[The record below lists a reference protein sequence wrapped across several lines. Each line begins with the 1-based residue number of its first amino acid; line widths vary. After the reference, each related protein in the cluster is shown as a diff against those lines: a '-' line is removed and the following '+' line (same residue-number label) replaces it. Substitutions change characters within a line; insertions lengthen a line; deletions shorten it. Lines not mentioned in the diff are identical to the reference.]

1 MTCHFSLTG
10 FKIFLFSFQQ
20 FYCDVSICESLHLYT
35 ALGLLSSLDVLIKVL
50 NQIWEVFSH
59 HFFEWLLYSFLSSL
73 FVEWLLNGLNAFKIL
88 NGLTRGGTCR
98 TLGQPS
104 LGPEAAT
111 EPQPQ
116 RKVAVKTGLEHALPA
131 AWVVGHRHQRT
142 ETC

>member
-59 HFFEWLLYSFLSSL
+59 HFLKYIFSSL
-73 FVEWLLNGLNAFKIL
+73 FLIPPVMWILLIQGHKCENQDSEIL
-88 NGLTRGGTCR
+88 VAKT
-98 TLGQPS
+98 S
-104 LGPEAAT
+104 LES
-111 EPQPQ
+111 
-116 RKVAVKTGLEHALPA
+116 ALPLYSL
-131 AWVVGHRHQRT
+131 VK
-142 ETC
+142 